1 MKPTEY
7 FSVRFVHKD
16 SYGEQDK
23 LTFLDQT
30 KLPLEENY
38 IETDDYIRI
47 AEAIE
52 KLEVRGAP
60 LIGIAAA
67 YALAL
72 SLKNIK
78 SDIEHKFNSAYKRL
92 AETRPT
98 AVNLFQA
105 LDEMKA
111 AFENITD
118 KTSAYEILKSKAI
131 EIHKKD
137 EEFCLRIGRNGLS
150 LFKQISNVL
159 THCNTGKLATG
170 GLGTAFGI
178 IKTAFEN
185 GLVNHVFADET
196 RPLMQGLRL
205 TTFELDR
212 SGIPFTMQTDS
223 SAAELMKQ
231 GKVDLVITGADRIAL
246 NGDSANKIG
255 TYNLA
260 ILANFHNIPF
270 YIAAPS
276 TTIDRKIPSGKEIV
290 IEYRNKKELFYIND
304 VLIASENFDA
314 FTPAF
319 DVTPAHLISGI
330 ITEEGLFTFPYNF
343 IR

>member
-7 FSVRFVHKD
+7 FSVKYVQKD
-16 SYGEQDK
+16 SFAENDQ
-23 LTFLDQT
+23 LIFLDQT
-30 KLPLEENY
+30 KLPIEEIY
-38 IETDDYIRI
+38 VRTDSYERI

-52 KLEVRGAP
+52 RLKIRGAP
-60 LIGIAAA
+60 LIGITAA

-72 SLKNIK
+72 SLKNTQADSEKI
-78 SDIEHKFNSAYKRL
+78 FYSAYDRL
-92 AETRPT
+92 YRTRPT
-98 AVNLFQA
+98 AVNLFLA
-105 LDEMKA
+105 LDELKKEFENLPDKTN
-111 AFENITD
+111 AFE
-118 KTSAYEILKSKAI
+118 ILLSKARG
-131 EIHKKD
+131 IHKKD
-137 EEFCLRIGRNGLS
+137 EEFCIKIGRNGLA
-150 LFKQISNVL
+150 LFKQKSNVL

-170 GLGTAFGI
+170 GIGTAFGI

-185 GLVNHVFADET
+185 GLVNHVYADET
-196 RPLMQGLRL
+196 RPLLQGLRL
-205 TTFELDR
+205 TAYELEKN
-212 SGIPFTMQTDS
+212 GIPFTMQTDS

-260 ILANFHNIPF
+260 ILSNYHNIPF

-276 TTIDRKIPSGKEIV
+276 TTIDRTIATGEEIV
-290 IEYRNKKELFYIND
+290 IEYRSSNEIFYIGD
-304 VLIASENFDA
+304 KLISPENYNA
-314 FTPAF
+314 FTPSF

-330 ITEEGLFTFPYNF
+330 ITEEGVFTFPYNF

>member
-1 MKPTEY
+1 MKPTDY
-7 FSVRFVHKD
+7 FSVKF
-16 SYGEQDK
+16 ENEN
-23 LTFLDQT
+23 LIFLDQT
-30 KLPLEENY
+30 KLPLEETY
-38 IETDDYIRI
+38 VHTDSYERI
-47 AEAIE
+47 ADAIE
-52 KLEVRGAP
+52 RLEIRGAP

-72 SLKNIK
+72 SVKNNQAD
-78 SDIEHKFNSAYKRL
+78 SENVFYLAYNRL
-92 AETRPT
+92 ARTRPT

-105 LDEMKA
+105 LEELKKVFENLPDKKN
-111 AFENITD
+111 AFE
-118 KTSAYEILKSKAI
+118 ILFYKAK
-131 EIHKKD
+131 ELHKKD
-137 EEFCLRIGRNGLS
+137 EEYCLKIGRNGLS
-150 LFKQISNVL
+150 LFKQKSNVL

-170 GLGTAFGI
+170 GIGTAFGI
-178 IKTAFEN
+178 IKTAYEN
-185 GLVNHVFADET
+185 GLVNHIFADET
-196 RPLMQGLRL
+196 RPLLQGLRL
-205 TTFELDR
+205 TAFELEKN
-212 SGIPFTMQTDS
+212 SIPFTLQTDS

-260 ILANFHNIPF
+260 ILSNYHNIPF

-276 TTIDRKIPSGKEIV
+276 TTIDRSIATGEEIV
-290 IEYRNKKELFYIND
+290 IEYRNSKEIFYIGET
-304 VLIASENFDA
+304 LISPENYNA

-330 ITEEGLFTFPYNF
+330 ITEEGVFTFPYNF

>member
-7 FSVRFVHKD
+7 FSVKYVQKD
-16 SYGEQDK
+16 SFAENDQ
-23 LTFLDQT
+23 LIFLDQT
-30 KLPLEENY
+30 KLPIEEIY
-38 IETDDYIRI
+38 VRTDSYERI

-52 KLEVRGAP
+52 RLEIRGAP
-60 LIGIAAA
+60 LIGITAA

-72 SLKNIK
+72 SLKNTQADSEKI
-78 SDIEHKFNSAYKRL
+78 FYSAYDRL
-92 AETRPT
+92 YRTRPT
-98 AVNLFQA
+98 AVNLFLA
-105 LDEMKA
+105 LDELKIEFENLPDKTN
-111 AFENITD
+111 AFE
-118 KTSAYEILKSKAI
+118 ILLSKARG
-131 EIHKKD
+131 IHKKD
-137 EEFCLRIGRNGLS
+137 EEFCIKIGRNGLA
-150 LFKQISNVL
+150 LFKQKSNVL

-170 GLGTAFGI
+170 GIGTAFGI

-185 GLVNHVFADET
+185 GLVNHVYADET
-196 RPLMQGLRL
+196 RPLLQGLRL
-205 TTFELDR
+205 TAYELEKN
-212 SGIPFTMQTDS
+212 GIPFTMQTDS

-260 ILANFHNIPF
+260 ILSNYHNIPF

-276 TTIDRKIPSGKEIV
+276 TTIDRTIATGEEIV
-290 IEYRNKKELFYIND
+290 IEYRSSNEIFYIGD
-304 VLIASENFDA
+304 KLISPENYNA
-314 FTPAF
+314 FTPSF

-330 ITEEGLFTFPYNF
+330 ITEEGVFTFPYNF

>member
-1 MKPTEY
+1 MKPTDY
-7 FSVRFVHKD
+7 FSVKYVN
-16 SYGEQDK
+16 EN
-23 LTFLDQT
+23 LIFLDQT

-38 IETDDYIRI
+38 ISTDNYQRI

-52 KLEVRGAP
+52 RLEIRGAP

-72 SLKNIK
+72 SVKNNQADSEK
-78 SDIEHKFNSAYKRL
+78 VFNLAYNRL
-92 AETRPT
+92 ARTRPT

-105 LDEMKA
+105 LDELKKE
-111 AFENITD
+111 FENLPD
-118 KTSAYEILKSKAI
+118 KKNAFKILLSKAK

-137 EEFCLRIGRNGLS
+137 EEYCLKIGRNGLS
-150 LFKQISNVL
+150 LFRQKSNVL

-170 GLGTAFGI
+170 GIGTAFGI
-178 IKTAFEN
+178 IKTAYEN
-185 GLVNHVFADET
+185 GLVNHVYADET
-196 RPLMQGLRL
+196 RPLLQGLRL
-205 TTFELDR
+205 TAFELEKN
-212 SGIPFTMQTDS
+212 SIPFTLQTDS
-223 SAAELMKQ
+223 SSAELMKQ
-231 GKVDLVITGADRIAL
+231 GKVDLVIAGADRIAL

-260 ILANFHNIPF
+260 ILSNYHNIPF

-276 TTIDRKIPSGKEIV
+276 TTIDRTIATGDEIV
-290 IEYRNKKELFYIND
+290 IEYRNSKEIFYIGET
-304 VLIASENFDA
+304 LISPENYNA

-330 ITEEGLFTFPYNF
+330 ITEEGLFTFAYNF

>member
-1 MKPTEY
+1 MKPTDY
-7 FSVRFVHKD
+7 FSVKF
-16 SYGEQDK
+16 ENEN
-23 LTFLDQT
+23 LIFLDQT
-30 KLPLEENY
+30 KLPLEEIY
-38 IETDDYIRI
+38 VKTDSYERI

-52 KLEVRGAP
+52 RLEIRGAP

-72 SLKNIK
+72 SLKNIQ
-78 SDIEHKFNSAYKRL
+78 SDNEKVFDLSYNRL
-92 AETRPT
+92 ARTRPT
-98 AVNLFQA
+98 AVNLFRA
-105 LDEMKA
+105 LDDLKIE
-111 AFENITD
+111 FEKLSD
-118 KTSAYEILKSKAI
+118 KKNSYEILLSKAK

-137 EEFCLRIGRNGLS
+137 EEYCLKIGRNGLAP
-150 LFKQISNVL
+150 FKQKSNVL

-170 GLGTAFGI
+170 GIGTAFGI

-185 GLVNHVFADET
+185 GLVSHVYADET
-196 RPLMQGLRL
+196 RPLLQGLRL
-205 TTFELDR
+205 TAFELEKNV
-212 SGIPFTMQTDS
+212 IPFTLQTDS

-260 ILANFHNIPF
+260 ILANYHNIPF

-276 TTIDRKIPSGKEIV
+276 TTIDRSIATGEEIV
-290 IEYRNKKELFYIND
+290 IEYRNKKELFYIGET
-304 VLIASENFDA
+304 LITPEHNDA
-314 FTPAF
+314 FTPSF